1 MLLSLRNVSL
11 SLGGPPLLKHAELA
25 INAGERVCL
34 IGRNGAGKSTLLKLL
49 QGTLQADEGEL
60 VRAPGLRVAYLRQDV
75 PPASTGRIYDVV
87 AQGLGELGELLARYE
102 TLSHTLTAVDLNELG
117 RLQSQIEAQ
126 GGWQYEQ
133 QIRSVLSRMGLDGE
147 RPFASLSGGLKRRVL
162 LAQALVQSPDLLLLD
177 EPTNHLDITHIN
189 WLEEFLLS
197 FSGALLFVSHDR
209 RFVRRLATRLIELDR
224 GRLTSWPGDYDH
236 YLAGKEAELA
246 TQARHDAL
254 FDKHLAQE
262 EAWIRQGI
270 KARRTRNEGRVR
282 ALQSL
287 RQTRSLRREV
297 TGKAKLNVQTA
308 APSGQL
314 VAELTH
320 VSHGHGERILI
331 RDFSTTILRGDK
343 IGIIGPNGCGKTT
356 LINILLGRLKP
367 KHGQVRLGSQL
378 EIAYFDQLRAELDE
392 QLTPVEAVGQGHD
405 VVMQAGRARHV
416 IGYLQ
421 DFLFEPAQARAPIKA
436 LSGGERNRLLLAKL
450 FAQPANVLVLDE
462 PTNDLDVET
471 LEILETLLVD
481 YTGTLIL
488 VSHDRDFLDHVVTSC
503 IVFES
508 DGRLAE
514 YIGGYDDY
522 LCQRPAQ
529 EPVRPQPSIKTKSQQ
544 PVIVQGKP
552 QHKRLSYKEEQE
564 RQALPA
570 RIEALEAEQAEISR
584 QMVEPDFYQRP
595 AAQINQVNA
604 RLKSIA
610 DELQIAYARWEALES
625 LAEE

>member
-11 SLGGPPLLKHAELA
+11 SLGGPPLLEHAELT
-25 INAGERVCL
+25 IDSGERVCL

-49 QGTLQADEGEL
+49 QGLLPADEGEL
-60 VRAPGLRVAYLRQDV
+60 VRAPGLRMAYLRQDV
-75 PPASTGRIYDVV
+75 PPASAGRIYDVV
-87 AQGLGELGELLARYE
+87 AQGLGELGELLAHYE
-102 TLSHTLTAVDLNELG
+102 TLSHALTAVDLDELG
-117 RLQSQIEAQ
+117 RLQSRIEAQ

-133 QIRSVLSRMGLDGE
+133 QLRSMLSRMELDGE
-147 RPFASLSGGLKRRVL
+147 MPFASLSGGLKRRVL

-177 EPTNHLDITHIN
+177 EPTNHLDITHIT
-189 WLEEFLLS
+189 WLEEFLLG
-197 FSGALLFVSHDR
+197 FNGALLFVSHDR
-209 RFVRRLATRLIELDR
+209 RFVRRLATRLVELDR
-224 GRLTSWPGDYDH
+224 GRLTSWPGDYDR
-236 YLAGKEAELA
+236 YLAAKETELA
-246 TQARHDAL
+246 VQARHDAL

-262 EAWIRQGI
+262 EAWIQQGI

-282 ALQSL
+282 ALQAL
-287 RQTRSLRREV
+287 RQTHSLRREV
-297 TGKAKLNVQTA
+297 TGKARLNVQTA

-320 VSHGHGERILI
+320 INHDQDGRTLI

-356 LINILLGRLKP
+356 LINILLGQLKP
-367 KHGQVRLGSQL
+367 QQGQVRLGSQL
-378 EIAYFDQLRAELDE
+378 EIAYFDQLRAELNE
-392 QLTPVEAVGQGHD
+392 QLTPVEIVGQGHE
-405 VVMQAGRARHV
+405 VVMQNGRARHV

-436 LSGGERNRLLLAKL
+436 LSGGERNRLLLAKM

-471 LEILETLLVD
+471 LEILETLLVN

-503 IVFES
+503 IAFEG

-514 YIGGYDDY
+514 YVGGYDDY
-522 LCQRPAQ
+522 LRQRPVESTQ
-529 EPVRPQPSIKTKSQQ
+529 PQPSVKVKSPQSAAALS
-544 PVIVQGKP
+544 KP
-552 QHKRLSYKEEQE
+552 QRKRLSYKEEQE
-564 RQALPA
+564 RQALPT

-584 QMVEPDFYQRP
+584 QMGEPDFYQRT
-595 AAQINQVNA
+595 AAEINQVNA

-625 LAEE
+625 LAEA

>member
-11 SLGGPPLLKHAELA
+11 SLGGPPLLEHAEFA
-25 INAGERVCL
+25 IESGERVCL
-34 IGRNGAGKSTLLKLL
+34 IGRNGVGKSTLLKLL
-49 QGTLQADEGEL
+49 QGLLPADEGEL
-60 VRAPGLRVAYLRQDV
+60 VRAPGLRMAYLRQDV
-75 PPASTGRIYDVV
+75 PPASVGRIYDVV

-102 TLSHTLTAVDLNELG
+102 ALSHALTAADLDELG
-117 RLQSQIEAQ
+117 RLQGRIEAK

-133 QIRSVLSRMGLDGE
+133 QIRSVLSRMDLDGE

-177 EPTNHLDITHIN
+177 EPTNHLDITHIT
-189 WLEEFLLS
+189 WLEEFLLG
-197 FSGALLFVSHDR
+197 FNGALLFVSHDR
-209 RFVRRLATRLIELDR
+209 RFVRRLATRLVELDR
-224 GRLTSWPGDYDH
+224 GRLTSWPGDYDR

-262 EAWIRQGI
+262 EVWIRQGI

-282 ALQSL
+282 ALQAL
-287 RQTRSLRREV
+287 RQTRSARREV
-297 TGKAKLNVQTA
+297 TGKARLNVQTA

-320 VSHGHGERILI
+320 VTHGHGERTLI

-356 LINILLGRLKP
+356 LINILLGQLKP
-367 KHGQVRLGSQL
+367 DQGQVRLGSQL
-378 EIAYFDQLRAELDE
+378 EIAYFDQLRVELDE
-392 QLTPVEAVGQGHD
+392 QLTPVDIVGQGHE
-405 VVMQAGRARHV
+405 VVMQNGRARHV

-471 LEILETLLVD
+471 LEILETLLVE

-503 IVFES
+503 IAFEG
-508 DGRLAE
+508 DGLLGE
-514 YIGGYDDY
+514 YVGGYDDY
-522 LCQRPAQ
+522 LRQRSLEPAQ
-529 EPVRPQPSIKTKSQQ
+529 PQP
-544 PVIVQGKP
+544 PVKAKP
-552 QHKRLSYKEEQE
+552 QPAAPPSKPQRKRLSYKEEQE
-564 RQALPA
+564 RQILPA
-570 RIEALEAEQAEISR
+570 RIEALETEQAEISR
-584 QMVEPDFYQRP
+584 RLGEPDFYQQT
-595 AAQINQVNA
+595 AAQINQINA
-604 RLKSIA
+604 RLKDLA
-610 DELQIAYARWEALES
+610 DELQLAYARWEALES
-625 LAEE
+625 MTEE